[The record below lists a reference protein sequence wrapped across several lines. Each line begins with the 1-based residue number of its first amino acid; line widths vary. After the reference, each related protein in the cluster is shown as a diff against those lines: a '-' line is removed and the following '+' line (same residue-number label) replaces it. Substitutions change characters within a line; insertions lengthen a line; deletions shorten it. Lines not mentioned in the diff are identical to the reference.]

1 MWKKYYNYEV
11 SNEGQIRNKVTKQI
25 LKGNIKKTGYL
36 EYCLYIEN
44 EKKYLLGHRLVA
56 KLFLDNPNNYSQ
68 VNHIDG
74 NKLNNNVNNL
84 EWINS
89 KGNNQ
94 HAWDNNLNKPHILR
108 PVKQYNLKHEFL
120 KIFNSISEAQK
131 ATGATKIREV
141 ANGNRKT
148 SGGYIWEWVE
158 DFQPEDRGKA
168 KKVAML
174 DDNFKILKIFD
185 SVSEAARQTGANRK
199 GISAVCL
206 GKQKK
211 CFNFYWKFF
220 NEDIVH

>member
-1 MWKKYYNYEV
+1 M
-11 SNEGQIRNKVTKQI
+11 
-25 LKGNIKKTGYL
+25 
-36 EYCLYIEN
+36 
-44 EKKYLLGHRLVA
+44 A

-120 KIFNSISEAQK
+120 KIF
-131 ATGATKIREV
+131 
-141 ANGNRKT
+141 
-148 SGGYIWEWVE
+148 
-158 DFQPEDRGKA
+158 
-168 KKVAML
+168 
-174 DDNFKILKIFD
+174 D